1 MHVSFV
7 KFVREGL
14 NIENIGPMPPPIM
27 LLSDGG
33 HVENLAILPLLK
45 KKLKKIIVVDGGYYS
60 NEKNYGEELL
70 KALMLARRDLNC
82 SFIGR
87 GGRDVISD
95 LLENFVKLQQPNE
108 KKPRHFRY
116 MSMIL
121 SVIYCHLFFVVE
133 RRFKQDTW
141 QDYRHLI
148 TLNQGKH
155 WCFSIGRWEWGEIRP
170 WVGAREK
177 WGPIFFYWF
186 GIASLFL
193 VIGSMP
199 RLVYRVKLG
208 PSSPFAVI
216 FS

>member
-1 MHVSFV
+1 MSFV

-14 NIENIGPMPPPIM
+14 NIENIGPMPSPVM

-82 SFIGR
+82 SFIGQ

-95 LLENFVKLQQPNE
+95 LLENFVRLQQPDE

-116 MSMIL
+116 LELAQEIMS
-121 SVIYCHLFFVVE
+121 SHFF
-133 RRFKQDTW
+133 
-141 QDYRHLI
+141 H
-148 TLNQGKH
+148 
-155 WCFSIGRWEWGEIRP
+155 
-170 WVGAREK
+170 
-177 WGPIFFYWF
+177 
-186 GIASLFL
+186 
-193 VIGSMP
+193 
-199 RLVYRVKLG
+199 
-208 PSSPFAVI
+208 
-216 FS
+216 